1 MRVKEVV
8 IAALAGFC
16 AGTTGAALAQKAPA
30 PSEASMARPPQPPAS
45 GASATNPDNMPI
57 KRSTR
62 PTNDPMSHAPPPA
75 SGAIP
80 K

>member
-1 MRVKEVV
+1 MV
-8 IAALAGFC
+8 
-16 AGTTGAALAQKAPA
+16 
-30 PSEASMARPPQPPAS
+30 RPPQPPVS
-45 GASATNPDNMPI
+45 GASASNPDNMPI
-57 KRSTR
+57 KRSKR